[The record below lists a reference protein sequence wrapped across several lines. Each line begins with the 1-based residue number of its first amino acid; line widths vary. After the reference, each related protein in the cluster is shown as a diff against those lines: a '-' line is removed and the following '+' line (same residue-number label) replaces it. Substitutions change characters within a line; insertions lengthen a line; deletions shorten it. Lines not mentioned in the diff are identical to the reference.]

1 VVRVTIASSL
11 STTLTVHAPGLHL
24 QRFTVGRSARR
35 LKVRIRRGRATLA
48 LNLSLGPRGLA
59 RNVTVSIRR

>member
-1 VVRVTIASSL
+1 MTIASSL

-24 QRFTVGRSARR
+24 QRLTVGRSARR

-48 LNLSLGPRGLA
+48 LKLSLGPRGLA